1 MIQGAGLC
9 YGTTWKVIVRTG
21 FPTLFHRRR
30 FVAWIAITAMLA
42 QTLVAGFAS
51 AHAAK
56 SPADVAG
63 VICHHDGSGSEP
75 ADTPD
80 TGKGQPDCCVFC
92 TASAVAIV
100 KPPMLLPFV
109 PPHAATAAPSFSR
122 PAVVVA
128 RSIVRA
134 GQSQAPPRI
143 A

>member
-63 VICHHDGSGSEP
+63 VICHHDGSGS
-75 ADTPD
+75 
-80 TGKGQPDCCVFC
+80 
-92 TASAVAIV
+92 
-100 KPPMLLPFV
+100 V

>member
-21 FPTLFHRRR
+21 FPTRFRNRRL
-30 FVAWIAITAMLA
+30 VALIAIVAMLG
-42 QTLVAGFAS
+42 QTLVVGFAR
-51 AHAAK
+51 AQATTL
-56 SPADVAG
+56 PTDVAG
-63 VICHHDGSGSEP
+63 VICHHGGSGSEP

-80 TGKGQPDCCVFC
+80 TGKAQPDCCVFC

-100 KPPMLLPFV
+100 NQPMLLQFV
-109 PPHAATAAPSFSR
+109 PRAMTAALPFSR

-128 RSIVRA
+128 RSLVRA
-134 GQSQAPPRI
+134 GRSQAPPRI

>member
-21 FPTLFHRRR
+21 FPNRFRRR
-30 FVAWIAITAMLA
+30 RLVALIAIAAMLA
-42 QTLVAGFAS
+42 QTLVSGFAR
-51 AHAAK
+51 AQATTF
-56 SPADVAG
+56 PTDGAG
-63 VICHHDGSGSEP
+63 VICHHGGSGGEP
-75 ADTPD
+75 ANTPD
-80 TGKGQPDCCVFC
+80 TGKAQPDCCVCC
-92 TASAVAIV
+92 TASAVTIV
-100 KPPMLLPFV
+100 KPPMLLPFA
-109 PPHAATAAPSFSR
+109 PHAATAALSFSR